1 MYIYIYIICMC
12 IIYIQRSS
20 NNTGIIS
27 AWLGDIVPVGKDFC
41 WFNDYGKQGN
51 FTRVHGT
58 FWSSSAVVLS
68 LMDIF
73 LHQHVWTYE
82 ICPVSYNIQSVFG
95 QLGLEARKNIWKNST
110 KITWFYI
117 TKAFFKWMTLYRCLK
132 STSKEISQNLGVSW
146 RHPKYSK
153 ALECSTGCCLRRCS
167 GEVPLEL
174 PPTSPRKSPQG
185 FDLCPTSIL
194 Y

>member
-1 MYIYIYIICMC
+1 M
-12 IIYIQRSS
+12 QRSS

-41 WFNDYGKQGN
+41 WFNGYGKQGN
-51 FTRVHGT
+51 LTRVHGT

-95 QLGLEARKNIWKNST
+95 RLGLEPSGILWMPSKQERIYGKNST

-117 TKAFFKWMTLYRCLK
+117 TKAFSKWMTFYRCLK
-132 STSKEISQNLGVSW
+132 STSKEISEDLGVSW

-174 PPTSPRKSPQG
+174 PPTSPPKSPQG
-185 FDLCPTSIL
+185 FDLCPTSML